1 MKLNVSDY
9 LHLSIPP
16 CFQFTKKTNNL
27 NLEKVCLVVR
37 GCLLVVCGHLL
48 VVCGCLLL
56 ICGRLLVVCG
66 SLWSFA
72 GGLWLSVMACGRCL
86 F

>member
-27 NLEKVCLVVR
+27 KFGKVLFGRSWLFTGGLWPLACSLWLFAADLWSFAGGLWWFVAV
-37 GCLLVVCGHLL
+37 
-48 VVCGCLLL
+48 
-56 ICGRLLVVCG
+56 CGRLLVVCG
-66 SLWSFA
+66 
-72 GGLWLSVMACGRCL
+72 CL
-86 F
+86 